1 MNPKRMMSYH
11 SRALPSPAA
20 TTAFLTRALS
30 ALDST
35 ADALIA
41 HLFTVSEDACAFA
54 RHPDRRDPAGTRI
67 YQLMSLTRG
76 PHCAYGRLIR
86 WPRFKR
92 PVAEAQ
98 VHGGRDSGLRRGGL
112 DAHHEPDER
121 VDGHADHRSGHDP
134 QACLARANGEAGDE
148 QDEIEGGGH
157 SDRGDRIAHRR
168 TAGGDDG

>member
-1 MNPKRMMSYH
+1 SVDQYIRCAASLSPGYKTAVIEVAMKPKRMMSYH

-20 TTAFLTRALS
+20 KTAFLTRALS

-86 WPRFKR
+86 WPR
-92 PVAEAQ
+92 
-98 VHGGRDSGLRRGGL
+98 LRRL
-112 DAHHEPDER
+112 LAA
-121 VDGHADHRSGHDP
+121 V
-134 QACLARANGEAGDE
+134 QAPG
-148 QDEIEGGGH
+148 
-157 SDRGDRIAHRR
+157 DRGAGPRRPRLRPPPRRPRR
-168 TAGGDDG
+168 TPRAR

>member
-1 MNPKRMMSYH
+1 MKPKRMMSYH

-20 TTAFLTRALS
+20 KTAFLTRALS

-54 RHPDRRDPAGTRI
+54 RHPDRRDPAGSRI
-67 YQLMSLTRG
+67 YQLASLVRRVHAAVSLDGRG
-76 PHCAYGRLIR
+76 SDP
-86 WPRFKR
+86 
-92 PVAEAQ
+92 
-98 VHGGRDSGLRRGGL
+98 RRGGP

-121 VDGHADHRSGHDP
+121 DDGHADHRPGHDP
-134 QACLARANGEAGDE
+134 QARFARADDEAGDE
-148 QDEIEGGGH
+148 QDEVEGGGH

-168 TAGGDDG
+168 TAGG

>member
-1 MNPKRMMSYH
+1 MKPKRMMSYH

-20 TTAFLTRALS
+20 KTAFLTRALS

-76 PHCAYGRLIR
+76 PHCAYDVSSDGRCSGA
-86 WPRFKR
+86 RFTSHS
-92 PVAEAQ
+92 VFADQSHAEA
-98 VHGGRDSGLRRGGL
+98 SL
-112 DAHHEPDER
+112 P
-121 VDGHADHRSGHDP
+121 
-134 QACLARANGEAGDE
+134 
-148 QDEIEGGGH
+148 
-157 SDRGDRIAHRR
+157 
-168 TAGGDDG
+168 